1 MFCQSN
7 TPLQSPHPRPLFLAP
22 FDSKAQALMS
32 DENLEVV
39 MDDDPLLPQVSRHP
53 KGVGEALVLN
63 FFDRD
68 PYTRRHRSRS
78 MAEFPVTGPNL
89 APTAAI
95 ANGAVG
101 NGVGTEHEHVGG
113 VPRLVSAEV

>member
-1 MFCQSN
+1 
-7 TPLQSPHPRPLFLAP
+7 
-22 FDSKAQALMS
+22 
-32 DENLEVV
+32 

-53 KGVGEALVLN
+53 KGMGEALVMS

-78 MAEFPVTGPNL
+78 MAEFPASMPGEIG
-89 APTAAI
+89 PTAA
-95 ANGAVG
+95 ATGAVVNGVG
-101 NGVGTEHEHVGG
+101 NGYGGG

>member
-1 MFCQSN
+1 
-7 TPLQSPHPRPLFLAP
+7 
-22 FDSKAQALMS
+22 MS

-53 KGVGEALVLN
+53 KGVGEALVMN

-78 MAEFPVTGPNL
+78 MAEFPALLPGGIVPTP
-89 APTAAI
+89 ATAAAI
-95 ANGAVG
+95 G
-101 NGVGTEHEHVGG
+101 NGVGNGHVGG

>member
-1 MFCQSN
+1 MVAKCNQSYASLTRR
-7 TPLQSPHPRPLFLAP
+7 TPAALFAP

-39 MDDDPLLPQVSRHP
+39 MDDDPLMPQVSRHP
-53 KGVGEALVLN
+53 KGVGEALVTN

-78 MAEFPVTGPNL
+78 MAEFPVANQDL
-89 APTAAI
+89 EPTAATTD
-95 ANGAVG
+95 AVG
-101 NGVGTEHEHVGG
+101 NGVGNGHVAG

>member
-1 MFCQSN
+1 
-7 TPLQSPHPRPLFLAP
+7 
-22 FDSKAQALMS
+22 MS

-39 MDDDPLLPQVSRHP
+39 MDDDPLLPQVTRHP
-53 KGVGEALVLN
+53 KGVGEALVTN

-78 MAEFPVTGPNL
+78 MAEFPVANQDLG
-89 APTAAI
+89 PTAATTD
-95 ANGAVG
+95 AVVG
-101 NGVGTEHEHVGG
+101 NGVGNEHVAG

>member
-1 MFCQSN
+1 
-7 TPLQSPHPRPLFLAP
+7 
-22 FDSKAQALMS
+22 MS

-78 MAEFPVTGPNL
+78 MAEFPVPMPNVV
-89 APTAAI
+89 PTAAT
-95 ANGAVG
+95 AGDVG
-101 NGVGTEHEHVGG
+101 NGVANGHVGG
-113 VPRLVSAEV
+113 VPRVVSAEV

>member
-1 MFCQSN
+1 
-7 TPLQSPHPRPLFLAP
+7 
-22 FDSKAQALMS
+22 MS

-39 MDDDPLLPQVSRHP
+39 MDDDPLMPNVSRHP

-78 MAEFPVTGPNL
+78 MAEFPDPTADLV
-89 APTAAI
+89 PTAAT
-95 ANGAVG
+95 AGAIGNDVG
-101 NGVGTEHEHVGG
+101 NGHVGG

>member
-1 MFCQSN
+1 
-7 TPLQSPHPRPLFLAP
+7 
-22 FDSKAQALMS
+22 MS

-39 MDDDPLLPQVSRHP
+39 MDDDPLMPQVSRHP

-78 MAEFPVTGPNL
+78 MAEFPVAMPELGPRP
-89 APTAAI
+89 AVA
-95 ANGAVG
+95 GAVG
-101 NGVGTEHEHVGG
+101 NGVGNGHVGG
-113 VPRLVSAEV
+113 VPRLTSAEV